1 LTTVAQPGELAALAD
16 DLWAAE
22 TTGRPIA
29 PLTAVRPGMTV
40 AEAYAIQELNTER
53 KLGDGR
59 VLRGR
64 KIGLTSRAM
73 QELLGVS
80 EPDFGALL
88 DDMFVEDGDAIPP
101 DTLIQPKAEAEV
113 AFVLGEDLAGPGV
126 TTTQA
131 LRAIEAAVA
140 SIEVVDSRIAGWQIS
155 LADTIADNA
164 SSGCVVL
171 GGRLV
176 PVEELDLRLVGM
188 GIWRNG
194 ELADT
199 GAGAAALG
207 HPARCVAWLANALGA
222 LGSGLRA
229 GDVVM
234 SGALHRAFDVTPGDT
249 VRAEFDRLGSV
260 SVRFA

>member
-1 LTTVAQPGELAALAD
+1 LRAVAAPEDLAAHAD
-16 DLWAAE
+16 ALWEAE
-22 TTGRPIA
+22 RSRRPIE
-29 PLTAVRPGMTV
+29 PLTAARPGLTV
-40 AEAYAIQELNTER
+40 AESYAIQKLNTER
-53 KLGDGR
+53 KLGEGR

-73 QELLGVS
+73 QTLLGVD

-88 DDMFVEDGDAIPP
+88 ADMFVEDGDAIPA

-131 LRAIEAAVA
+131 LRTIEAAA
-140 SIEVVDSRIAGWQIS
+140 AAIEIVDSRIADWRIS

-164 SSGCVVL
+164 SSGRVVL

-176 PVEELDLRLVGM
+176 PAREIDLRLVGM
-188 GIWRNG
+188 AIWHNG

-207 HPARCVAWLANALGA
+207 SPARCVAWLANALGR
-222 LGSGLRA
+222 LGTGLRA

-234 SGALHRAFDVTPGDT
+234 SGALHRAFDVSSGDT

>member
-1 LTTVAQPGELAALAD
+1 MAVAAPEDLAALAD
-16 DLWAAE
+16 ALWEAE
-22 TTGRPIA
+22 SSRRPIE
-29 PLTAVRPGMTV
+29 PLTAARPELTV
-40 AEAYAIQELNTER
+40 SESYAIQELNTER
-53 KLGDGR
+53 KLGEGR

-73 QELLGVS
+73 QTLLGVD

-88 DDMFVEDGDAIPP
+88 DDMFVEDGDAIPAG
-101 DTLIQPKAEAEV
+101 TLIQPKAEAEV
-113 AFVLGEDLAGPGV
+113 AFVLDEDLAGPGV
-126 TTTQA
+126 TTVDA
-131 LRAIEAAVA
+131 LRAIESAVA
-140 SIEVVDSRIAGWQIS
+140 SIEVVDSRIADWRIS
-155 LADTIADNA
+155 LADTVADNA
-164 SSGCVVL
+164 SSARVVL

-176 PVEELDLRLVGM
+176 PVNDLDLRLLGM
-188 GIWRNG
+188 AIWHNG

-207 HPARCVAWLANALGA
+207 NPARCVAWLANTLGG

-234 SGALHRAFDVTPGDT
+234 SGALHRAFDVASGDT
-249 VRAEFDRLGSV
+249 VRAEFDGLGPV

>member
-1 LTTVAQPGELAALAD
+1 VLAALAD

-22 TTGRPIA
+22 HTGRPIE
-29 PLTAVRPGMTV
+29 PLTDTRPELTV
-40 AEAYAIQELNTER
+40 AQAYAIQELNTER
-53 KLGDGR
+53 KLGEGR

-73 QELLGVS
+73 QTLLGVG

-88 DDMFVEDGDAIPP
+88 DDMLVEDGDAIPA

-113 AFVLGEDLAGPGV
+113 AFVLGEDLVGPGV

-131 LRAIEAAVA
+131 LRAIDAAVA
-140 SIEVVDSRIAGWQIS
+140 SIEVVDSRIADWRIS

-164 SSGCVVL
+164 SSGRVVL

-176 PVEELDLRLVGM
+176 PVGELDLRLIGM
-188 GIWRNG
+188 AIWHNG
-194 ELADT
+194 ELAET

-207 HPARCVAWLANALGA
+207 NPARCVAWLANALGA
-222 LGSGLRA
+222 VGSGLRA

-234 SGALHRAFDVTPGDT
+234 SGALHRAFDVAPGDS

>member
-1 LTTVAQPGELAALAD
+1 LTAVAAPAELAALAD

-22 TTGRPIA
+22 RTGRPIE
-29 PLTAVRPGMTV
+29 PLTASRPELTV
-40 AEAYAIQELNTER
+40 ADAYAIQELNTER

-59 VLRGR
+59 MLRGR

-73 QELLGVS
+73 QTLLGVD

-88 DDMFVEDGDAIPP
+88 DDMFIEDGDAIPAGK
-101 DTLIQPKAEAEV
+101 LIQPKAEAEI
-113 AFVLGEDLAGPGV
+113 AFVLGRDLAGPGV
-126 TTTQA
+126 TPTDA

-140 SIEVVDSRIAGWQIS
+140 SIEVVDSRIAEWRIS
-155 LADTIADNA
+155 LADTVADNA
-164 SSGCVVL
+164 SSGRVVL
-171 GGRLV
+171 GTRLV
-176 PVEELDLRLVGM
+176 PVGRLDLQLLGM
-188 GIWRNG
+188 AIWHNG

-207 HPARCVAWLANALGA
+207 NPARCVAWLANTLGSLGA
-222 LGSGLRA
+222 GLRA

-234 SGALHRAFDVTPGDT
+234 SGALHRAFDMAPGDT